1 LAVKKDKRKAAS
13 LTIRIFDNWGH
24 QSLVG
29 LTQIEVFESRGRPI
43 PITAEMIVNS
53 NKKISKL
60 FSGKTFTT
68 DES

>member
-29 LTQIEVFESRGRPI
+29 LTQIEVFESRGLKQKNQQ
-43 PITAEMIVNS
+43 T
-53 NKKISKL
+53 L
-60 FSGKTFTT
+60 FGKNFYNRREL
-68 DES
+68 DVVHQFIKG